1 MLLLLC
7 GDKKT
12 RSQRSLRRYCCQ
24 RCAITS
30 CSSVYEAALLG
41 WLIGFY
47 LQKLFGL
54 SPHTVYDEPVAW
66 NDFGCPGWPPFS
78 QEWHGFGLGAGHKKS
93 RVQPAPG
100 LQASVHASAGRPC
113 MSSVFS
119 GGCFMIFH
127 TSMRNIHTSNKND
140 IMMLLGLKM
149 IYSIQFTIIRIHII
163 YYTNISST
171 IASHDLGITIECVI
185 GNCFEVESIRQQVK
199 FSDEVSNSDDV
210 AGSTR
215 WPCRGGKRQ
224 TKLMI
229 HRWSTLHDMMYIY
242 LEYQLD
248 VFFLGCSCFWSK
260 TKNFW
265 KTHFWCHI
273 VVLWCCFFVLWCRV
287 FGCVSPLL
295 ACVMFLV
302 ETKKKTSNGGPGI
315 YTL

>member
-24 RCAITS
+24 RCAITR
-30 CSSVYEAALLG
+30 CSSVYEAALLD

-93 RVQPAPG
+93 HVQPASC

-113 MSSVFS
+113 MRSVFS

-127 TSMRNIHTSNKND
+127 TSMRNIHASNQND

-149 IYSIQFTIIRIHII
+149 IYSILVYYNIHII
-163 YYTNISST
+163 YCINISST
-171 IASHDLGITIECVI
+171 IASTTWASPLSVSLGIVLRLSPYA
-185 GNCFEVESIRQQVK
+185 NRWSSQ
-199 FSDEVSNSDDV
+199 
-210 AGSTR
+210 TR
-215 WPCRGGKRQ
+215 WATQTMLQSRPDGHVVAERDKQSWWYIGGLRY
-224 TKLMI
+224 MI
-229 HRWSTLHDMMYIY
+229 WYI
-242 LEYQLD
+242 
-248 VFFLGCSCFWSK
+248 
-260 TKNFW
+260 
-265 KTHFWCHI
+265 
-273 VVLWCCFFVLWCRV
+273 
-287 FGCVSPLL
+287 
-295 ACVMFLV
+295 
-302 ETKKKTSNGGPGI
+302 
-315 YTL
+315 